1 MSKKR
6 LLVLE
11 DGHVFEG
18 IGFGGDHFQVG
29 EIVFNTSMM
38 GYQEVLSD
46 LSYCSQIV
54 MMTYPMIGNYGINR
68 DDFESIDPAV
78 FGFVVGEYCEKPCNW
93 RSEMTLNEFL
103 TLKNIPGIAD
113 VDTRMLTKIIRK
125 TGTMKAVMADEGAD
139 TDALVKMLKEYVMPT
154 NQVESVSTKK
164 AFQIPNRGDKI
175 VLLDFG
181 AKNGIVR
188 ELNLRHMDIT
198 VVPYNTS
205 AEDIMALHPDG
216 IMLSNGPGDPKDVPE
231 AIETIKKLIGKVPMF
246 GICLGHQLICLA
258 CGANTIK
265 LKFGHRG
272 GNHPVMNLATGK
284 TEITSQNHSYAV
296 EEDSLAG
303 TGLVVTHKAL
313 NDKSVEG
320 VKHETYPLFSVQYHP
335 EASSGPEDANY
346 LFDQFYSMIETFKG
360 EK

>member
-139 TDALVKMLKEYVMPT
+139 TEALVKMLKEYVMPT

-188 ELNLRHMDIT
+188 ELNLRRMDIT